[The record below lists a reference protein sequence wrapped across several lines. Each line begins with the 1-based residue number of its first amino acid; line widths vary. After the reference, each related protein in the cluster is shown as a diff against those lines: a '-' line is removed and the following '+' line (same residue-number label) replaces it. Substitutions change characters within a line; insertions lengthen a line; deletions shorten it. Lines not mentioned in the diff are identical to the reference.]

1 MPSGPLLAS
10 AHAELARQLA
20 TVPAGKQG
28 AAIAVLD
35 QDGAFA
41 VSWATRIG
49 EDWAVGAELAGMLSD
64 PKAATA
70 KVIVAGSW

>member
-1 MPSGPLLAS
+1 MPSSLLAS

-20 TVPAGKQG
+20 TVPAGKRG
-28 AAIAVLD
+28 AAVAVVE

-41 VSWATRIG
+41 VGYATRIG
-49 EDWAVGAELAGMLSD
+49 GEWALSLELAGVLSD